1 MIHCH
6 VILGDLPAF
15 RACVEMSEGRLP
27 AITAEDAP
35 SGIAD
40 LIRDCWRTPKERPP
54 MATIAK
60 RLRVVHDEVTS
71 VAGASA
77 SPSGPSVHGGQCNES
92 DSHHTAK
99 FSGVGFSLA
108 RSETSA
114 DTVG

>member
-40 LIRDCWRTPKERPP
+40 LTRDCWRTAKERPP
-54 MATIAK
+54 MATVAT
-60 RLRVVHDEVTS
+60 RLRVVYDEVAS
-71 VAGASA
+71 VAGSSANASA
-77 SPSGPSVHGGQCNES
+77 SPSGPSVRGGQSKASHGGGQSNTS
-92 DSHHTAK
+92 S
-99 FSGVGFSLA
+99 FSAGL
-108 RSETSA
+108 
-114 DTVG
+114 